1 MSKVNRIKCTA
12 KISGMMDEYYASM
25 NERKHLAW
33 CMGPVPYELIQ
44 AMGVSCF
51 QSESSS
57 ARISGG
63 HDQAPFIEYG
73 QANGVNADICSYAKI
88 NLGLVLMQENGK
100 MDEID
105 PRYRLPRPDMIIS
118 SDACPSMMQWAKCLG
133 EIYQCPVF
141 IFDLPFEY
149 SGKVEDIKENMKYVK
164 EESLKLV
171 DFIAGVTGNT
181 VDWDA
186 FNKQMRE
193 IQEMS
198 KYRRKIRELC
208 KNIPAPASFIDNAV
222 SMTPSIS
229 MRNQK
234 AADFYKEFA
243 EEVEQR
249 VKDGIGSC
257 QNEKYRLMWRG
268 NFPWFRLGVLS
279 RLLGKY
285 DAVIV
290 SGTYAFMTYGDMG
303 SDILMP
309 DGFDEND
316 PLMSVAA
323 ENACGNYMLNT
334 ERKWRDEFQKYI
346 EDFHI
351 DGVIIQAPHTC
362 RPWTLGTRDYARR
375 VKEEYGIPAIVLE
388 ADHTD
393 ESYFNDAQVET
404 RIQALLEEIDYCRE
418 KAAER

>member
-1 MSKVNRIKCTA
+1 MANVNRIKCTA

-25 NERKHLAW
+25 SGREYLAW

-44 AMGVSCF
+44 SMGVACF

-63 HDQAPFIEYG
+63 HDQGPFIEYG

-88 NLGLVLMQENGK
+88 NLGLVMMQEDGK
-100 MDEID
+100 TEEIN
-105 PRYRLPRPDMIIS
+105 PRYRLARPDMVIS

-133 EIYQCPVF
+133 EIYHCPVF

-149 SGKVEDIKENMKYVK
+149 SGKVEDIKENICYVK
-164 EESLKLV
+164 EEIFRLI
-171 DFIAGVTGNT
+171 DFIKEITGND
-181 VDWDA
+181 VDWNA
-186 FNKQMRE
+186 FNKQMSE

-198 KYRRKIRELC
+198 AHRRRIRDLC
-208 KNIPAPASFIDNAV
+208 KSVPSPASFIDNAV

-243 EEVEQR
+243 DEVEER
-249 VKDGIGSC
+249 VKAGIGSC
-257 QNEKYRLMWRG
+257 QDEKYRLMWRG
-268 NFPWFRLGVLS
+268 NFPWFKLGSLS

-285 DAVIV
+285 NAVLV
-290 SGTYAFMTYGDMG
+290 SGTYAYMTFGDMA
-303 SDILMP
+303 SDILPP
-309 DGFDEND
+309 DGFDVND
-316 PLMSVAA
+316 PLMSIAA
-323 ENACGNYMLNT
+323 ENACGNYMLNV
-334 ERKWRDEFQKYI
+334 ERKWRDEFKKYI
-346 EDFHI
+346 DEFHV

-362 RPWTLGTRDYARR
+362 RPWTLGTRDFAQR
-375 VKEEYGIPAIVLE
+375 VKDEYGIPAIVLE

-393 ESYFNDAQVET
+393 ASYYNDAQVET
-404 RIQALLEEIDYCRE
+404 RIQALLEEIDDMRE
-418 KAAER
+418 NNQ

>member
-1 MSKVNRIKCTA
+1 MADVNRIKCTA

-25 NERKHLAW
+25 EGREFLAW

-44 AMGVSCF
+44 AAGVSCF

-63 HDQAPFIEYG
+63 HDAGPFIEYG
-73 QANGVNADICSYAKI
+73 QANGVNTDICSYGKI
-88 NLGLVLMQENGK
+88 NLGLVMMQEAG
-100 MDEID
+100 MEIN
-105 PRYRLPRPDMIIS
+105 PRYKLSRPDMVIS

-133 EIYQCPVF
+133 EIYECPVF

-149 SGKVEDIKENMKYVK
+149 TGKTEDIKENLKYVK
-164 EESLKLV
+164 KQCYQLA
-171 DFIAGVTGNT
+171 DFLEKTTGKP
-181 VDWDA
+181 VDWEA
-186 FNKQMRE
+186 FQRQMGE

-198 KYRRKIRELC
+198 SHRRRIRELC
-208 KNIPAPASFIDNAV
+208 KSVPSPASFIDNAV

-229 MRNQK
+229 MRNQT

-243 EEVEQR
+243 DEVEDR
-249 VKDGIGSC
+249 VKNGIGSSP
-257 QNEKYRLMWRG
+257 NEKYRLMWRG
-268 NFPWFRLGVLS
+268 NFPWFKLGSLS

-285 DAVIV
+285 NAVLV

-303 SDILMP
+303 SDILPP
-309 DGFDEND
+309 DGFDPID

-323 ENACGNYMLNT
+323 ENVCGNYMLNV

-346 EDFHI
+346 EGFHV

-375 VKEEYGIPAIVLE
+375 VTDEYGIPAIVLE

-393 ESYFNDAQVET
+393 ASYYNDAQVET
-404 RIQALLEEIDYCRE
+404 RIQALLEEIDAKRE
-418 KAAER
+418 KEGQ